1 RPPPPP
7 PGRTARSVTR
17 RPARRTAR
25 DAHDPCRASARGP
38 RRGLAQPL
46 PAPPSPCRSHARST
60 SLSLRPTRRAP
71 AARTLAARRSAF
83 EQRVDEAVGV
93 EGGEIVHPLAEA
105 HHLHRDAELALHV
118 DDDAALGG

>member
-1 RPPPPP
+1 MSRAADRLGTPRTPAAPATGV
-7 PGRTARSVTR
+7 PG
-17 RPARRTAR
+17 
-25 DAHDPCRASARGP
+25 
-38 RRGLAQPL
+38 
-46 PAPPSPCRSHARST
+46 AP

-118 DDDAALGG
+118 DDDAALGGAVELGQDDAGDVHRLREDPGLLHAVLAGGRV